1 MTVTYTENLI
11 NVLNCTQD
19 ESANKVESMC
29 QHVVQEAKVPEIA
42 SKDIKQPLLTLLPES
57 TQGHVGLPDKVTVIT
72 SPSVHRNPIVHLI
85 WEGVTPQVTE
95 FTAKGITPLAA
106 NPNLLKFFAGRTS
119 QFILNWKALTED
131 PWVIQT
137 IEGGY
142 TIPLVTTPV
151 QQSRPHSPH
160 SSIKETELLQEEI
173 QHLLQK
179 QAVQEAPPNSR
190 GFFSNMFMVPKKD
203 GGQRPVINLKQLN
216 KFVKSEHFKMEG
228 LHTVKVLIQQN
239 DWMAKVDLKDAFFMV
254 PIAQQHQHLL
264 LFKTEMGTFHFKCLP
279 FGLCTA
285 PRVFTKVL
293 KPAIELLRSVGIRLV
308 IYMDDMLIMAHSKEM
323 LREHVYQVLFLL
335 ENLGF
340 IVNSKKSLLSPS
352 QEIEFLGMIVN
363 SQTMEIKLPG
373 QKIKKIKQEARQI
386 LDHPRPSA
394 QEVSQLLGKLNAT
407 SPALQMAPLFCRA
420 LQTCL
425 KQALAP
431 NPLNYQAIVKISHQA
446 REDLEWWEQHLIS
459 WNGRSLISPPTTMTI
474 TSDAS
479 LQGWGAVCNGERT
492 RGSWSHQEQSLH
504 INCLKLLAATLG
516 IQSFA
521 KERSGISVVLKIDN
535 TTAVAY
541 INRRGGT
548 ISPRLSQL
556 AKNLWLWCMER
567 NILIQ
572 AQHVP
577 GMMNSI
583 ADTESRAQP
592 DRSDWKLSPVCFQKI
607 HQIFVPLSV
616 NLFATRLSAQLPMF
630 ISWKPDP
637 LVMATDAFSMDWSN
651 LPGKLYANPP
661 WGLIGR
667 VLSVVHSQK
676 VWELILVA
684 PVWKAQAWYPL
695 LLQLL
700 VTEPLIIPQSRDTI
714 QSVCQ
719 NSLPDITPQLAVWA
733 ISGVGAIATT
743 FRSQLQTSSY
753 PPGETNQLGPMTH
766 PLEGGLAGVMSG
778 TKIPFLDLFA
788 T

>member
-11 NVLNCTQD
+11 NVLNCTKVQD
-19 ESANKVESMC
+19 ESANEVESMC

-42 SKDIKQPLLTLLPES
+42 SKDIKQPLLTLLPGSCGASRQGDSDHLTFCSGES
-57 TQGHVGLPDKVTVIT
+57 NSTSQLGRGHPTGNRVYSKGDNT
-72 SPSVHRNPIVHLI
+72 SSSKSQPAQILCRQDQPVHIEL
-85 WEGVTPQVTE
+85 EGTHRRSL
-95 FTAKGITPLAA
+95 G
-106 NPNLLKFFAGRTS
+106 NPNDRRGIHHPTHNHPSA
-119 QFILNWKALTED
+119 
-131 PWVIQT
+131 
-137 IEGGY
+137 
-142 TIPLVTTPV
+142 TIPTTFPSLLN
-151 QQSRPHSPH
+151 QGDRASPRGDPAP
-160 SSIKETELLQEEI
+160 
-173 QHLLQK
+173 

-228 LHTVKVLIQQN
+228 LHTVKALIQHN

-308 IYMDDMLIMAHSKEM
+308 IYMDDVLIMAHSKEM

-407 SPALQMAPLFCRA
+407 SPALQIAPLFCRA

-425 KQALAP
+425 KQVLAP
-431 NPLNYQAIVKISHQA
+431 NPLNYQVIVKISHQA
-446 REDLEWWEQHLIS
+446 REDLEWWEQHLMS

-504 INCLKLLAATLG
+504 INCLELLAATLG

-521 KERSGISVVLKIDN
+521 KEIKDIGSLE
-535 TTAVAY
+535 
-541 INRRGGT
+541 NRQHYSCCLHQQEGRHD
-548 ISPRLSQL
+548 IPWLSQL

-607 HQIFVPLSV
+607 HQIFEPLSV
-616 NLFATRLSAQLPMF
+616 DLFATRLSAQLPMF
-630 ISWKPDP
+630 IS
-637 LVMATDAFSMDWSN
+637 
-651 LPGKLYANPP
+651 
-661 WGLIGR
+661 
-667 VLSVVHSQK
+667 
-676 VWELILVA
+676 
-684 PVWKAQAWYPL
+684 
-695 LLQLL
+695 
-700 VTEPLIIPQSRDTI
+700 
-714 QSVCQ
+714 
-719 NSLPDITPQLAVWA
+719 
-733 ISGVGAIATT
+733 
-743 FRSQLQTSSY
+743 
-753 PPGETNQLGPMTH
+753 
-766 PLEGGLAGVMSG
+766 
-778 TKIPFLDLFA
+778 
-788 T
+788 